1 MTTGILSLSDSCLY
15 LPYPG
20 NEAASVLENTTA
32 QGVFGSNAK
41 CEGSQLHSLQTD
53 VAKVGI
59 CVLCM
64 QANSVPN
71 KNTRFW
77 KKIKTFSKGS
87 SRSSPNFWHRYEF
100 LNNKS
105 IVCLFV
111 IYLFVVYLFVVYLF
125 VVY

>member
-32 QGVFGSNAK
+32 QGMFGSDAK

-53 VAKVGI
+53 VAKVSI

-71 KNTRFW
+71 KAPNFG
-77 KKIKTFSKGS
+77 KIKTFSKGS
-87 SRSSPNFWHRYEF
+87 SRSSPNFRHRYEF
-100 LNNKS
+100 FKNLNNKS
-105 IVCLFV
+105 I
-111 IYLFVVYLFVVYLF
+111 VYLFVVYLF

>member
-20 NEAASVLENTTA
+20 NEAASILESTAA

-53 VAKVGI
+53 EAKVGI

-71 KNTRFW
+71 KSTKFW

-87 SRSSPNFWHRYEF
+87 SRSSLNFQHRYEF

-105 IVCLFV
+105 IV
-111 IYLFVVYLFVVYLF
+111 YLFVVYLFVVY
-125 VVY
+125 